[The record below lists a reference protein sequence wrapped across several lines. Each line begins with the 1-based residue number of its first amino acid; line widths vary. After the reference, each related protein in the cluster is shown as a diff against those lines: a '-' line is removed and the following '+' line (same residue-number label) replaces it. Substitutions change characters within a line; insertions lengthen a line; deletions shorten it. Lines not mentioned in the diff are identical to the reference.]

1 MDFMTLDGMAKA
13 IEEKKNKTIKAIKAL
28 RELADA
34 IECGDFVVDEFSVAS
49 ESKNF
54 SVEQCLYVISG
65 FRQVEQCCYR

>member
-13 IEEKKNKTIKAIKAL
+13 IEENKNKTIKAL

-34 IECGDFVVDEFSVAS
+34 IECGDFVINDVSIVS

-54 SVEQCLYVISG
+54 SVEQCVYEISG
-65 FRQVEQCCYR
+65 FRQVEQ